1 MYQITYIIYIQK
13 HQQKTYIEITIT
25 TVIWGMTFDL
35 KCCPETS
42 AAVAYE
48 SSPGAAG
55 VVDILKNISQIGSF
69 AQVGVKNQKLF
80 ETTT

>member
-1 MYQITYIIYIQK
+1 
-13 HQQKTYIEITIT
+13 
-25 TVIWGMTFDL
+25 MTFDL